1 MRSLG
6 IRENVRSQ
14 MVVPAQWTN
23 RTVMPSTAQGTPISP
38 ARKTNG
44 ESRSMAHLAGDEM
57 PYVFATPRVEP
68 TERPHMSTVDQA
80 VLPAGTWKVDL
91 SESQL
96 GFMARGVWG
105 LVPVKGKFEQF
116 EGELTVDGAGA
127 RGELSIVADSLNTK
141 NSQRDKHLRSAD
153 FFEVDKYPT
162 VKFTLTGISPGDEP
176 QVTGVLTV
184 KDKPLEVTFP
194 LHVHGHDDHLHLATE
209 LKVERDAAGL
219 GWSKGGAIKGP
230 AHLSGDVLLVRQG

>member
-1 MRSLG
+1 
-6 IRENVRSQ
+6 
-14 MVVPAQWTN
+14 
-23 RTVMPSTAQGTPISP
+23 
-38 ARKTNG
+38 
-44 ESRSMAHLAGDEM
+44 
-57 PYVFATPRVEP
+57 
-68 TERPHMSTVDQA
+68 MSTVDQA

-91 SESQL
+91 SESHL

-116 EGELTVDGAGA
+116 EGELTIDGDGA

-141 NSQRDKHLRSAD
+141 NKQRDKHLRSAD

-162 VKFTLTGISPGDEP
+162 VKFTLTGVSAGDGDEA
-176 QVTGVLTV
+176 QATGVLTV
-184 KDKPLEVTFP
+184 KDKSVTVTLP

-209 LKVERDAAGL
+209 LQVERDAAGL

-230 AHLSGDVLLVRQG
+230 AHLSADVLLVRQG